1 MTDEAFQAKLAN
13 YCTKTFGADGK
24 LEHLRRL
31 SGGASMESWAF
42 SYGGEDFVLR
52 RLPAGL
58 SADDD
63 GLRGVPLATQADI
76 IELARTTGVTAPEVR
91 GRLAPEDDIG
101 EGFIMA
107 KAEGETLPHKILGN
121 PDFAE
126 AERKLTRQCAGELA
140 AIHQIPVQSLAASLE
155 YFSPAEL
162 IRIQKDKYD
171 EIGSQIPIYEYAFHW
186 LNENA
191 PDATDKYLVHGD
203 FRMGNLMI
211 DHDGL
216 SAVLDWEL
224 VRLGDPVQDLAYL
237 CTPSWRFGHYEKV
250 AGGFDSAE
258 ALLQAYAEASGREVD
273 PDRFRFWLV
282 YSTLWWGVACM
293 VMGQI
298 WRSHGD
304 RSLERTVIGRRV
316 SEVEID
322 LALLFEEILP
332 AEICTPF
339 DWAVPEDQTVTGET
353 GYGELLTALG
363 EWNAKHV
370 QPGLQGHDKFQSR
383 VAGNALGIARRQA
396 EWGPDFRDAAK
407 ARLTA
412 IGYDH
417 GQLCSGLSNGEIAI
431 TQSAVWDH
439 LRLSAL
445 ERLSIDQPK
454 YAGLKVA
461 LKNGDQHDRFRNPA
475 GN

>member
-1 MTDEAFQAKLAN
+1 MTDEGFQGKLAA
-13 YCTKTFGADGK
+13 YCAETYGAGGK
-24 LEHLRRL
+24 LDQLRRL

-42 SYGGEDFVLR
+42 SYGTEEFVLR
-52 RLPAGL
+52 RLPNGL
-58 SADDD
+58 SSDDD
-63 GLRGVPLATQADI
+63 GLRGVPLAVQADI
-76 IELARTTGVTAPEVR
+76 IELACAAGVTAPQVR
-91 GRLAPEDDIG
+91 GRIRPEHGLG
-101 EGFIMA
+101 EGFIMT

-121 PDFAE
+121 PEFAE
-126 AERKLTRQCAGELA
+126 AESKLTENCAQELA
-140 AIHQIPVQSLAASLE
+140 AIHKIPVDALPSSLE

-162 IRIQKDKYD
+162 IQLQKDKYD
-171 EIGSQIPIYEYAFHW
+171 EIGGQIPIYEYAFHW
-186 LNENA
+186 LNQNA
-191 PDATDKYLVHGD
+191 PDAADKYLVHGD

-211 DHDGL
+211 DHQGL

-224 VRLGDPVQDLAYL
+224 VRIGDPVQDLAYL
-237 CTPSWRFGHYEKV
+237 CTPSWRFGHYEKL

-258 ALLQAYAEASGREVD
+258 AFLTAYAKASGSDVD

-316 SEVEID
+316 SEVEVD
-322 LALLFEEILP
+322 LALLLEEVLP
-332 AEICTPF
+332 DHICTPL
-339 DWAVPEDQTVTGET
+339 DWSAPEEAAIIGET
-353 GYGELLTALG
+353 GYGELLTALT
-363 EWNAKHV
+363 EWNSTQV
-370 QPGLQGHDKFQSR
+370 QPDLKGHDKFQSR
-383 VAGNALGIARRQA
+383 VAGNALGIAKRQA
-396 EWGPDFRDAAK
+396 EWGPVFRDAANS
-407 ARLTA
+407 RLAA

-417 GQLCSGLSNGEIAI
+417 GQLCSGLSNGCIAVTAPAI
-431 TQSAVWDH
+431 WDH

-461 LKNGDQHDRFRNPA
+461 LKKWNPS
-475 GN
+475 

>member
-1 MTDEAFQAKLAN
+1 MIDETLREKLAA
-13 YCTKTFGADGK
+13 YCLKNFGPSGSLAGV
-24 LEHLRRL
+24 ERL

-42 SYGGEDFVLR
+42 SYGDEDFVLR

-58 SADDD
+58 SPDDD
-63 GLRGVPLATQADI
+63 GLRGVPLATQADV
-76 IELARTTGVTAPEVR
+76 IELARSAGVTAPKVR
-91 GRLAPEDDIG
+91 GRLNPEDGLG
-101 EGFIMA
+101 EGFIMT

-121 PDFAE
+121 PDFKE
-126 AERKLTRQCAGELA
+126 AEGKLTVQCARELA
-140 AIHQIPVQSLAASLE
+140 AIHRIEMNPLLQSLE

-162 IRIQKDKYD
+162 IRLQKDKYH
-171 EIGSQIPIYEYAFHW
+171 EIGGQIPIYEYAFHW
-186 LNENA
+186 LEQNA
-191 PDATDKYLVHGD
+191 PDASDKYLVHGD

-211 DHDGL
+211 DRDGL

-224 VRLGDPVQDLAYL
+224 VRLGDPVQDIAYL
-237 CTPSWRFGHYEKV
+237 CTPSWRFGHYEKE

-258 ALLQAYAEASGREVD
+258 SFLAAYAEASGAEVD

-322 LALLFEEILP
+322 LALLFEEIMPDAAATSL
-332 AEICTPF
+332 
-339 DWAVPEDQTVTGET
+339 DWSMPDQQTAAGET
-353 GYGELLTALG
+353 GYGELLTALD
-363 EWNAKHV
+363 EWNANQV
-370 QPGLQGHDKFQSR
+370 LPGLTGHDKFQSR

-396 EWGPDFRDAAK
+396 EWGPGYRDAAQ
-407 ARLTA
+407 ARLAA

-417 GQLCSGLSNGEIAI
+417 RQLCTGLSKGEIAA
-431 TQSAVWDH
+431 TDAAVWDH

-461 LKNGDQHDRFRNPA
+461 LNKWRST
-475 GN
+475 

>member
-1 MTDEAFQAKLAN
+1 MIDETFRERLAI
-13 YCTKTFGADGK
+13 YCAETFGAGGE
-24 LEHLRRL
+24 LAEVQRL

-42 SYGGEDFVLR
+42 SFGGEEYVLR
-52 RLPAGL
+52 RLPTGL

-76 IELARTTGVTAPEVR
+76 IELARAAGVTAPQVR
-91 GRLAPEDDIG
+91 GRLKPDDGLG
-101 EGFIMA
+101 EGFIMT

-121 PDFAE
+121 PEFAE
-126 AERKLTRQCAGELA
+126 AEGKLTVQCARELA
-140 AIHQIPVQSLAASLE
+140 AIHKIEMNPLLHSLE
-155 YFSPAEL
+155 YFSPAQL
-162 IRIQKDKYD
+162 IRVQKDKYY
-171 EIGSQIPIYEYAFHW
+171 EIGGEIPIYEYAFHW
-186 LNENA
+186 LEQNA
-191 PDATDKYLVHGD
+191 PDASDQYLVHGD

-211 DHDGL
+211 DHQGL

-224 VRLGDPVQDLAYL
+224 VRLGDPVQDLAYM
-237 CTPSWRFGHYEKV
+237 CTPSWRFGHYEKA

-258 ALLQAYAEASGREVD
+258 SFLQAYADASGAEVD
-273 PDRFRFWLV
+273 PNRFRFWLI

-316 SEVEID
+316 SEVEVD

-332 AEICTPF
+332 DTISTPLN
-339 DWAVPEDQTVTGET
+339 WSVPEQEIVTGET
-353 GYGELLTALG
+353 GYGELLTALD
-363 EWNAKHV
+363 EWNTKQV
-370 QPGLQGHDKFQSR
+370 LPGLKGHDKFQSR

-396 EWGPDFRDAAK
+396 EWGPGFRDAAN
-407 ARLTA
+407 ARLAA

-417 GQLCSGLSNGEIAI
+417 RQLCSGLSNGDIAI
-431 TQSAVWDH
+431 TTAAVWDH

-461 LKNGDQHDRFRNPA
+461 LNKWSPS
-475 GN
+475 

>member
-1 MTDEAFQAKLAN
+1 MTDDMFQEKLAA
-13 YCTKTFGADGK
+13 YCARTFGEGGELADVQ
-24 LEHLRRL
+24 RL

-42 SYGGEDFVLR
+42 AYGGENYVLR
-52 RLPAGL
+52 RLPTGL
-58 SADDD
+58 SPDDD
-63 GLRGVPLATQADI
+63 GLRGVPLATQADV
-76 IELARTTGVTAPEVR
+76 IELARSVGVTAPEVR
-91 GRLAPEDDIG
+91 GRLKPEDDLG
-101 EGFIMA
+101 EGFIMT

-121 PDFAE
+121 PEFAQ
-126 AERKLTRQCAGELA
+126 AESRLTSQCAQELA
-140 AIHQIPVQSLAASLE
+140 AIHRIEMNPLLQSLE

-162 IRIQKDKYD
+162 IGLQKDKYH
-171 EIGSQIPIYEYAFHW
+171 EIGGQIPIYEYAFHW
-186 LNENA
+186 LEQNA
-191 PDATDKYLVHGD
+191 PDASDKYLVHGD

-211 DHDGL
+211 DHQGL

-237 CTPSWRFGHYEKV
+237 CTPSWRFGHYEKE

-258 ALLQAYAEASGREVD
+258 SFLTAYAEASGTAVD
-273 PDRFRFWLV
+273 PGRFRFWLI

-322 LALLFEEILP
+322 LALLFEQILP
-332 AEICTPF
+332 DTISGPL
-339 DWAVPEDQTVTGET
+339 DWSIPDQADETGET
-353 GYGELLTALG
+353 GYGELLTALD
-363 EWNAKHV
+363 EWNAKQV
-370 QPGLQGHDKFQSR
+370 LPDLQGHDKFQSR

-396 EWGPDFRDAAK
+396 EWGPRYREAAE
-407 ARLTA
+407 ARLAA
-412 IGYDH
+412 IGCDH
-417 GQLCSGLSNGEIAI
+417 RQLCDGLSQGKIAA
-431 TQSAVWDH
+431 TRPGVWDH

-461 LKNGDQHDRFRNPA
+461 LSKWRST
-475 GN
+475 

>member
-1 MTDEAFQAKLAN
+1 MRGEDFEKKLAA
-13 YCTKTFGADGK
+13 YCAETFGADGE
-24 LEHLRRL
+24 LGQLRRL
-31 SGGASMESWAF
+31 SGGASMESWGF
-42 SYGGEDFVLR
+42 SYGGEQLVLR
-52 RLPAGL
+52 RLPDGL

-76 IELARTTGVTAPEVR
+76 IELARGEGVTAPQVR
-91 GRLAPEDDIG
+91 GRLRPEHRLGD
-101 EGFIMA
+101 GFIMT

-126 AERKLTRQCAGELA
+126 AEDNLTGQCARELA
-140 AIHQIPVQSLAASLE
+140 AIHRIPVESLPASLD

-162 IRIQKDKYD
+162 IRLQKDKYD
-171 EIGSQIPIYEYAFHW
+171 EIGGQIPIYEYAFHW

-191 PDATDKYLVHGD
+191 PGASDRKLVHGD

-211 DHDGL
+211 DHHGL

-224 VRLGDPVQDLAYL
+224 IRLGDPVQDLAYL
-237 CTPSWRFGHYEKV
+237 CTPSWRFGHYEKL

-258 ALLQAYAEASGREVD
+258 SLLQAYAEASGKNVD
-273 PDRFRFWLV
+273 AGRFRFWLI

-322 LALLFEEILP
+322 LALLFEDIMPGRL
-332 AEICTPF
+332 CTSLNWSTPGEK
-339 DWAVPEDQTVTGET
+339 AVTGET
-353 GYGELLTALG
+353 GYDELLTALG
-363 EWNAKHV
+363 EWNSGTV
-370 QPGLQGHDKFQSR
+370 QPDLQGHDKFQSR

-396 EWGPDFRDAAK
+396 AWGPGFRDAAQ
-407 ARLTA
+407 ARLGA
-412 IGYDH
+412 IGHDH
-417 GQLCSGLSNGEIAI
+417 EQLCTGLANGDIEITAPGI
-431 TQSAVWDH
+431 WNH

-461 LKNGDQHDRFRNPA
+461 LNKWSSS
-475 GN
+475 

>member
-1 MTDEAFQAKLAN
+1 MVDEIFREKLAD
-13 YCTKTFGADGK
+13 YCSKTFGAGGE
-24 LEHLRRL
+24 LAEVQRL

-42 SYGGEDFVLR
+42 AYGGEEFVLR
-52 RLPAGL
+52 RLPSGL
-58 SADDD
+58 SPDDD

-76 IELARTTGVTAPEVR
+76 IELARTAGVTAPEVR
-91 GRLAPEDDIG
+91 GRLNPDDGLG
-101 EGFIMA
+101 EGFIMI

-121 PDFAE
+121 PEFAE
-126 AERKLTRQCAGELA
+126 AESRLTAQCAKELA
-140 AIHQIPVQSLAASLE
+140 AIHQIPMNPLLQSLE
-155 YFSPAEL
+155 YLSPVEL
-162 IRIQKDKYD
+162 IRMQKEKYH
-171 EIGSQIPIYEYAFHW
+171 EIGGQIPIYEYAFHW
-186 LNENA
+186 LEQNA
-191 PDATDKYLVHGD
+191 PGASDNYLVHGD

-211 DHDGL
+211 DKEGL
-216 SAVLDWEL
+216 TAVLDWEL

-237 CTPSWRFGHYEKV
+237 CTPSWRFGHYEKA

-258 ALLQAYAEASGREVD
+258 SFLQAYAEASGTQVD
-273 PDRFRFWLV
+273 PDRFRFWLI

-332 AEICTPF
+332 ESLATPLN
-339 DWAVPEDQTVTGET
+339 WSVPDQRDVTGET
-353 GYGELLTALG
+353 GYGELLAALE
-363 EWNAKHV
+363 EWNTAQV
-370 QPGLQGHDKFQSR
+370 LPGLTGHDKFQSR
-383 VAGNALGIARRQA
+383 VAGNALGIARRQT
-396 EWGPDFRDAAK
+396 EWGPGYRDAAR
-407 ARLTA
+407 ARLAA

-417 GQLCSGLSNGEIAI
+417 RQLCGGLSNGDIAI
-431 TQSAVWDH
+431 TDPAVWDH

-461 LKNGDQHDRFRNPA
+461 LNKWSKS
-475 GN
+475 

>member
-1 MTDEAFQAKLAN
+1 MQGENFQKKLTDYCTEAF
-13 YCTKTFGADGK
+13 GAGGQ
-24 LEHLRRL
+24 LGQLRRL
-31 SGGASMESWAF
+31 SGGASMESWGF
-42 SYGGEDFVLR
+42 SYGEEEFVLR
-52 RLPAGL
+52 RLPDGL
-58 SADDD
+58 SSDDD
-63 GLRGVPLATQADI
+63 GLRGVPLATQADV
-76 IELARTTGVTAPEVR
+76 IELACSAGVTAPQVR
-91 GRLAPEDDIG
+91 GRLRPEHGLG
-101 EGFIMA
+101 EGFIMT

-121 PDFAE
+121 PDFAV
-126 AERKLTRQCAGELA
+126 AVKNLTEQCAGELA
-140 AIHQIPVQSLAASLE
+140 AIHQIPVEALPASLE

-162 IRIQKDKYD
+162 IRLQKDKYD
-171 EIGSQIPIYEYAFHW
+171 EIGGQIPIYEYAFHW
-186 LNENA
+186 LNQNA
-191 PDATDKYLVHGD
+191 PDATAKYLVHGD

-211 DHDGL
+211 DHNGL

-258 ALLQAYAEASGREVD
+258 SLLQAYAEASGTEVD
-273 PDRFRFWLV
+273 TSRFRFWLI

-322 LALLFEEILP
+322 LSLLLEEILP
-332 AEICTPF
+332 DQLCTPL
-339 DWAVPEDQTVTGET
+339 DWTVPDAKTVTGESS
-353 GYGELLTALG
+353 YGELLTALE
-363 EWNAKHV
+363 EWNSDHV

-396 EWGPDFRDAAK
+396 EWGPGFHDAAEG
-407 ARLTA
+407 RLAA

-417 GQLCSGLSNGEIAI
+417 GQLCAGLSNGDIAI
-431 TQSAVWDH
+431 TSPAVWNH

-454 YAGLKVA
+454 YAGLTVA
-461 LKNGDQHDRFRNPA
+461 LNKWSPS
-475 GN
+475 

>member
-1 MTDEAFQAKLAN
+1 MSDENFESKLSAYCAKS
-13 YCTKTFGADGK
+13 FGADGE
-24 LEHLRRL
+24 LADVHRL
-31 SGGASMESWAF
+31 SGGASMESWSF
-42 SYGGEDFVLR
+42 SHGGEDYVLR
-52 RLPAGL
+52 RLPSGL
-58 SADDD
+58 SPDDD
-63 GLRGVPLATQADI
+63 GLRGVPLSTQADV
-76 IELARTTGVTAPEVR
+76 IEVARSAGVTAPEVR
-91 GRLAPEDDIG
+91 GRLTPEDGLG
-101 EGFIMA
+101 EGFIMT

-121 PDFAE
+121 PEFAAAE
-126 AERKLTRQCAGELA
+126 ARLTVECARELA
-140 AIHQIPVQSLAASLE
+140 AIHRIPMSPLLQSLD

-162 IRIQKDKYD
+162 IGMQKDKYH
-171 EIGSQIPIYEYAFHW
+171 EIGGQVPIYEHAFHW
-186 LNENA
+186 LEQHA
-191 PDATDKYLVHGD
+191 PDASDKYLVHGD

-211 DHDGL
+211 DHQGL
-216 SAVLDWEL
+216 TAVLDWEL

-237 CTPSWRFGHYEKV
+237 CTPSWRFGHYEKA

-258 ALLQAYAEASGREVD
+258 SFLAAYAEASGAEVD
-273 PDRFRFWLV
+273 PDRFRFWLI

-332 AEICTPF
+332 DTIATPL
-339 DWAVPEDQTVTGET
+339 DWSAPGPQDATGET
-353 GYGELLTALG
+353 GYDELLTALE
-363 EWNAKHV
+363 EWNGKHV
-370 QPGLQGHDKFQSR
+370 LPGLAGHDKFQSR

-396 EWGPDFRDAAK
+396 DWGPGFRDAAA
-407 ARLTA
+407 ARLAA
-412 IGYDH
+412 IGCDH
-417 GQLCSGLSNGEIAI
+417 RQLCEGLSKGDIAI
-431 TQSAVWDH
+431 TTPAVWDH

-461 LKNGDQHDRFRNPA
+461 LNKWRHT
-475 GN
+475 

>member
-1 MTDEAFQAKLAN
+1 MKGEEFQEKLAA
-13 YCTKTFGADGK
+13 YCTEAFGADGK
-24 LEHLRRL
+24 LGQLRRL

-42 SYGGEDFVLR
+42 AYGEEEFVLR
-52 RLPAGL
+52 RLPDGL

-63 GLRGVPLATQADI
+63 GLRGVSLATQADI
-76 IELARTTGVTAPEVR
+76 IELACAAGVTAPQVR
-91 GRLAPEDDIG
+91 GRLRPEHGLG
-101 EGFIMA
+101 EGFIMT

-126 AERKLTRQCAGELA
+126 AERKLTEQCARELA
-140 AIHQIPVQSLAASLE
+140 IIHQIPVQSLPPSLE
-155 YFSPAEL
+155 YFSPVEL
-162 IRIQKDKYD
+162 IRVQKDKYD
-171 EIGSQIPIYEYAFHW
+171 EIGGLIPVYEYAFHW
-186 LNENA
+186 LNHNA
-191 PDATDKYLVHGD
+191 PDASGKKLVHGD

-211 DHDGL
+211 DRNGL

-224 VRLGDPVQDLAYL
+224 VRLGDPMQDLAYL
-237 CTPSWRFGHYEKV
+237 CTPSWRFGHYEKL
-250 AGGFDSAE
+250 AGGFDSADS
-258 ALLQAYAEASGREVD
+258 LLRAYAKASGTDVD
-273 PDRFRFWLV
+273 PARFRFWLI

-322 LALLFEEILP
+322 LALLLEEILP
-332 AEICTPF
+332 DEICTPL
-339 DWAVPEDQTVTGET
+339 DWSVPEEATVTGET

-363 EWNAKHV
+363 EWNTGNV
-370 QPGLQGHDKFQSR
+370 QPGLHGHDKFQSR

-396 EWGPDFRDAAK
+396 EWGPGFRDAAH
-407 ARLTA
+407 ARLAA
-412 IGYDH
+412 IGCDH
-417 GQLCSGLSNGEIAI
+417 AQLCAGLSNGDIAVTDPDI
-431 TQSAVWDH
+431 WDH

-454 YAGLKVA
+454 YAGLEVA
-461 LKNGDQHDRFRNPA
+461 LNKWNPS
-475 GN
+475 

>member
-1 MTDEAFQAKLAN
+1 MNDDIFRDKLAA
-13 YCTKTFGADGK
+13 YCVKTFGAGGELGDVQ
-24 LEHLRRL
+24 RL

-42 SYGGEDFVLR
+42 SYGGEDYVLR
-52 RLPAGL
+52 RLPSGL
-58 SADDD
+58 SPDDD
-63 GLRGVPLATQADI
+63 GLRGVPLSTQADI
-76 IELARTTGVTAPEVR
+76 IELARAAGVTAPEVR
-91 GRLAPEDDIG
+91 GRLNDGDGLG
-101 EGFIMA
+101 EGFIMT

-126 AERKLTRQCAGELA
+126 AESRLTRQCARELA
-140 AIHQIPVQSLAASLE
+140 AIHQIEMNPLLQSLE
-155 YFSPAEL
+155 YFSPADL
-162 IRIQKDKYD
+162 IRLQKDKYQ
-171 EIGSQIPIYEYAFHW
+171 EIGGQIPIYEYAFHW
-186 LNENA
+186 LEQNA
-191 PDATDKYLVHGD
+191 PDASDQYLVHGD

-211 DHDGL
+211 DHQGL

-237 CTPSWRFGHYEKV
+237 CTPSWRFGHYEKA

-258 ALLQAYAEASGREVD
+258 SLLAAYAEASGAAVD
-273 PDRFRFWLV
+273 PDRFRFWLI

-332 AEICTPF
+332 DAISTPLS
-339 DWAVPEDQTVTGET
+339 WSVPDQDSVTGET
-353 GYGELLTALG
+353 SYGELLKALE
-363 EWNAKHV
+363 EWNAKQV
-370 QPGLQGHDKFQSR
+370 LPGLTGHDKFQSR

-396 EWGPDFRDAAK
+396 DREPEFRKACD
-407 ARLTA
+407 ARLAA

-417 GQLCSGLSNGEIAI
+417 RQLCRGLSQGDIAI
-431 TQSAVWDH
+431 TTAAIWDH

-461 LKNGDQHDRFRNPA
+461 LDKWRSS
-475 GN
+475 

>member
-1 MTDEAFQAKLAN
+1 MGMTDEAFQTKLEN
-13 YCTKTFGADGK
+13 YCTKTFGTDGK
-24 LEHLRRL
+24 LEQLRRL

-42 SYGGEDFVLR
+42 AYGGEEFVLR
-52 RLPAGL
+52 RLPSGL
-58 SADDD
+58 SPDDA
-63 GLRGVPLATQADI
+63 GLRGVSLATQADI
-76 IELARTTGVTAPEVR
+76 IELARTAGVTAPEVR
-91 GRLAPEDDIG
+91 GRLSPEDDIG
-101 EGFIMA
+101 EGFIMS
-107 KAEGETLPHKILGN
+107 KAAGETLPHKILGN

-126 AERKLTRQCAGELA
+126 AERKLTRQCARELA
-140 AIHQIPVQSLAASLE
+140 AIHRIPVRSITAPLE

-162 IRIQKDKYD
+162 IRLQKEKYD
-171 EIGSQIPIYEYAFHW
+171 EIGGHIPIYEYAFHW
-186 LNENA
+186 LDRNV
-191 PDATDKYLVHGD
+191 PDASDKYLVHGD

-211 DHDGL
+211 GHQGL

-224 VRLGDPVQDLAYL
+224 VRLGDPVQDIAYL
-237 CTPSWRFGHYEKV
+237 CTPSWRFGQYEKV

-258 ALLQAYAEASGREVD
+258 SLLRAYAEASGSEVD
-273 PDRFRFWLV
+273 PDRFRFWLI

-332 AEICTPF
+332 GEICSPL
-339 DWAVPEDQTVTGET
+339 DWSIPDERAETGET

-363 EWNAKHV
+363 EWNTEHV
-370 QPGLQGHDKFQSR
+370 QPGLDGHAKFQSR

-396 EWGPDFRDAAK
+396 EWGPDFREASR
-407 ARLTA
+407 ARLAA

-417 GQLCSGLSNGEIAI
+417 GQLCTGLSNGDIGI
-431 TQSAVWDH
+431 TAPTVWDH

-461 LKNGDQHDRFRNPA
+461 LTKWSSS
-475 GN
+475 

>member
-1 MTDEAFQAKLAN
+1 MSDETFRERLAI
-13 YCTKTFGADGK
+13 YCTKTFGAGGELGDVQ
-24 LEHLRRL
+24 RL

-42 SYGGEDFVLR
+42 SFGGEDYVLR
-52 RLPAGL
+52 RLPGGI
-58 SADDD
+58 SSDDD
-63 GLRGVPLATQADI
+63 GLRAIPLATQADI
-76 IELARTTGVTAPEVR
+76 IELACSAGVTAPQVR
-91 GRLAPEDDIG
+91 GRLAPGDGLG
-101 EGFIMA
+101 EGFIMI

-126 AERKLTRQCAGELA
+126 AEAQLTEQCARELA
-140 AIHQIPVQSLAASLE
+140 AIHKIPQASLPASLE
-155 YFSPAEL
+155 YFSPAKL
-162 IRIQKDKYD
+162 IEVQKNTYH
-171 EIGSQIPIYEYAFHW
+171 EIGGQIPIYEYAFHW
-186 LNENA
+186 LEQNA
-191 PDATDKYLVHGD
+191 PDASDKYLVHGD

-211 DHDGL
+211 DHQGL

-237 CTPSWRFGHYEKV
+237 CTPSWRFGHYEKE

-258 ALLQAYAEASGREVD
+258 SFLQAYADASGAEVD
-273 PDRFRFWLV
+273 PDRFRFWLI

-332 AEICTPF
+332 DSIATPL
-339 DWAVPEDQTVTGET
+339 DWSVPEPESATGET
-353 GYGELLTALG
+353 GYGELLTALD
-363 EWNAKHV
+363 EWNAEQV
-370 QPGLQGHDKFQSR
+370 LPGLKGHDKFQSR

-396 EWGPDFRDAAK
+396 EWGPEFRDAAN
-407 ARLTA
+407 ARLAA

-417 GQLCSGLSNGEIAI
+417 RQLCAGLSQGDIAI
-431 TQSAVWDH
+431 TSSAVWDH

-461 LKNGDQHDRFRNPA
+461 LNKWSPS
-475 GN
+475 

>member
-1 MTDEAFQAKLAN
+1 MIDQTFREKLAAYCARTFGEGAKLS
-13 YCTKTFGADGK
+13 GVQ
-24 LEHLRRL
+24 RL

-42 SYGGEDFVLR
+42 SYGGENFVLR
-52 RLPAGL
+52 RLPSGL
-58 SADDD
+58 SPDDD
-63 GLRGVPLATQADI
+63 GLRGVPLATQADV
-76 IELARTTGVTAPEVR
+76 IELARTAGVTAPQVR
-91 GRLAPEDDIG
+91 GRLTPDDGLG
-101 EGFIMA
+101 EGFIMT

-121 PDFAE
+121 PEFAE
-126 AERKLTRQCAGELA
+126 AESRLTAQCTRELA
-140 AIHQIPVQSLAASLE
+140 TIHQIGMNPLLQSLE

-162 IRIQKDKYD
+162 IRVQKDKYH
-171 EIGSQIPIYEYAFHW
+171 EIGGQIPIYDHAFHW
-186 LNENA
+186 LEQNA
-191 PDATDKYLVHGD
+191 PDASDKYLVHGD

-211 DHDGL
+211 DRDGL

-237 CTPSWRFGHYEKV
+237 CTPSWRFGHYEKE
-250 AGGFDSAE
+250 AGGFDRAE
-258 ALLQAYAEASGREVD
+258 SFLRAYAEASGAEVD

-332 AEICTPF
+332 DALSTAL
-339 DWAVPEDQTVTGET
+339 DWSIPEPENVTGET
-353 GYGELLTALG
+353 GYGELLTALD
-363 EWNAKHV
+363 EWNKGHV
-370 QPGLQGHDKFQSR
+370 LPGLEGHDKFQAR
-383 VAGNALGIARRQA
+383 VAGNALGIARRQSD
-396 EWGPDFRDAAK
+396 WGPAYRDAAR
-407 ARLTA
+407 ARLAA

-417 GQLCSGLSNGEIAI
+417 RQLCEGLSQGDIAI
-431 TQSAVWDH
+431 TTPAVWDH

-461 LKNGDQHDRFRNPA
+461 LNKWSPS
-475 GN
+475 

>member
-1 MTDEAFQAKLAN
+1 MIDDIFREKLSA
-13 YCTKTFGADGK
+13 YCARTFATGGTLADVQ
-24 LEHLRRL
+24 RL

-42 SYGGEDFVLR
+42 SYGDEDYVLR
-52 RLPAGL
+52 RLPVGL
-58 SADDD
+58 SPDDD
-63 GLRGVPLATQADI
+63 GLRGVPLATQADV
-76 IELARTTGVTAPEVR
+76 IELARAAGVTAPQVR
-91 GRLAPEDDIG
+91 GRLQPEDELG
-101 EGFIMA
+101 EGFIMT

-126 AERKLTRQCAGELA
+126 AESKLTEQCARELA
-140 AIHQIPVQSLAASLE
+140 AIHRIGMNPLLQSLE

-162 IRIQKDKYD
+162 IRVQKDKYH
-171 EIGSQIPIYEYAFHW
+171 EIGGQIPIYEYAFHW
-186 LNENA
+186 LEQNA
-191 PDATDKYLVHGD
+191 PDASDKSLVHGD

-211 DHDGL
+211 DRGGL

-237 CTPSWRFGHYEKV
+237 CTPSWRFGHYEKE

-258 ALLQAYAEASGREVD
+258 SFLAAYAEASGAEVD
-273 PDRFRFWLV
+273 PDRFRFWLI

-322 LALLFEEILP
+322 LALLFEEIMP
-332 AEICTPF
+332 DAIATPL
-339 DWAVPEDQTVTGET
+339 DWSVPDQQAAAGET
-353 GYGELLTALG
+353 GYGELLTALE
-363 EWNAKHV
+363 EWNAKQV
-370 QPGLQGHDKFQSR
+370 LPGLKGHDKFQAR

-396 EWGPDFRDAAK
+396 AWGPDFREAAV
-407 ARLTA
+407 ARLAAIGCDHRQLCDGLSKGDTA
-412 IGYDH
+412 I
-417 GQLCSGLSNGEIAI
+417 SRAE
-431 TQSAVWDH
+431 VWDH

-461 LKNGDQHDRFRNPA
+461 LNKWRST
-475 GN
+475 

>member
-1 MTDEAFQAKLAN
+1 
-13 YCTKTFGADGK
+13 
-24 LEHLRRL
+24 
-31 SGGASMESWAF
+31 MESWAF
-42 SYGGEDFVLR
+42 TYGNEDFVLR
-52 RLPAGL
+52 RLPGGL

-63 GLRGVPLATQADI
+63 GLRGVSLATQADI
-76 IELARTTGVTAPEVR
+76 IELARTAGVTAPQVR
-91 GRLAPEDDIG
+91 GRLARGDELG

-121 PDFAE
+121 PEFAE
-126 AERKLTRQCAGELA
+126 AESRLTAQCARELA
-140 AIHQIPVQSLAASLE
+140 TIHRIGMNPLLQSLE

-162 IRIQKDKYD
+162 IRVQKDKYH
-171 EIGSQIPIYEYAFHW
+171 EIGGQIPIYDFAFHW
-186 LNENA
+186 LEQNA
-191 PDATDKYLVHGD
+191 PDASDKYLVHGD

-211 DHDGL
+211 DRGGL

-237 CTPSWRFGHYEKV
+237 CTPSWRFGHYEMA

-258 ALLQAYAEASGREVD
+258 SFLRAYAEASGAEVD
-273 PDRFRFWLV
+273 PDRFRFWLI

-322 LALLFEEILP
+322 LSLLFEEILP
-332 AEICTPF
+332 DALAAPL
-339 DWAVPEDQTVTGET
+339 DWSAPDRQEVTGET
-353 GYGELLTALG
+353 GHGELLSALE
-363 EWNAKHV
+363 EWNGQHV
-370 QPGLQGHDKFQSR
+370 LPGLEGHDKFQAR
-383 VAGNALGIARRQA
+383 VAGNALGIARRQV
-396 EWGPDFRDAAK
+396 EWGPGFRDAAR
-407 ARLTA
+407 ARLAA

-417 GQLCSGLSNGEIAI
+417 RQLCDGLSNGDIAI
-431 TQSAVWDH
+431 TNPAVWDH
-439 LRLSAL
+439 MRLSAL

-461 LKNGDQHDRFRNPA
+461 LNKWRST
-475 GN
+475 